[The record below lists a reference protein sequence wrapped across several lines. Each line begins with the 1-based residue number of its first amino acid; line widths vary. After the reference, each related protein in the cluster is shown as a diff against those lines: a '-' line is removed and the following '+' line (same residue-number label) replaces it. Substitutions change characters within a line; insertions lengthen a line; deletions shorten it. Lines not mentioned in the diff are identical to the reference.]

1 MLSGARVDK
10 FERPRVETLPFQT
23 LFRLS
28 RAVDHVAEQRVADVR
43 HVDADLVRAPGLE
56 LAADVRKAGVPLD
69 DLPVRHGVAGVFLR
83 NGHALSIGRMAA
95 DGRVHGAGIG
105 AESAVNNGLVDA
117 GKAPVGELRRER
129 LMGEIVFRHDQK
141 TARVA
146 VDAMYDAGAQR
157 AATGENAVVVNCRN
171 ADIIVGP
178 IGIVIADAL
187 LGEITPAM
195 ATAVCQSSATRVL
208 IPVNH
213 CENYIVG
220 VPDQPIGSLVAA
232 AVQKVKALC
241 AGKGC

>member
-1 MLSGARVDK
+1 MNVLVIDGQGGGLGRQ
-10 FERPRVETLPFQT
+10 L
-23 LFRLS
+23 
-28 RAVDHVAEQRVADVR
+28 VA
-43 HVDADLVRAPGLE
+43 
-56 LAADVRKAGVPLD
+56 
-69 DLPVRHGVAGVFLR
+69 
-83 NGHALSIGRMAA
+83 ALSAQCPDI
-95 DGRVHGAGIG
+95 
-105 AESAVNNGLVDA
+105 
-117 GKAPVGELRRER
+117 R
-129 LMGEIVFRHDQK
+129 L
-141 TARVA
+141 VA
-146 VDAMYDAGAQR
+146 VGTSVAAQAMHKAGAQR

-187 LGEITPAM
+187 LGEITPSM

-241 AGKGC
+241 TGEGC